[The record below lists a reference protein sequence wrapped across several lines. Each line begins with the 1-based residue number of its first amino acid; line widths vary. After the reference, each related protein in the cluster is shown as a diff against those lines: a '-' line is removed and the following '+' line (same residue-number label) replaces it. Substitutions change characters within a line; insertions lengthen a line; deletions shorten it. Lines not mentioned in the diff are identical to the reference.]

1 LTSSIFRNVYDNS
14 RWNLSLTL
22 KPKKYPFSNGVT
34 GSLVSDSGYELG
46 LYGVNYDTGRKENY
60 FNATA
65 DVTYASGSAT
75 VGSAKRVYIGAHKT
89 NFTGSTITSTDVRA
103 SSTRYWTDYF
113 SPEVLDLQAKQVDTY
128 GTLHPSRNSFLFQTS
143 SVNVY
148 IPTIQTLA
156 LNWDFANITGS
167 DTSGRFTVSDA
178 SYGLNDGS
186 YEAEYQ
192 GSPLS
197 NINLRQH
204 TGRGDFFT
212 AISTPARKQYVYSDQ
227 LLPPEYIASNDMIK
241 VLSVDDE
248 VFGTFKKPASSFFA
262 IEKSM
267 YRSIS
272 NRMLNLFAS
281 IKDFNNLIGEPVNKY
296 RMNYKHMEKM
306 REIFFRKVQNDIVD
320 LQKYLDYYKWLDTAM
335 SQMLDQLMPASARY
349 APNVRNV
356 VESHSLERNKIQY
369 RAPLL
374 RNPGSLAGVNT
385 FTGDINGNNTPLGV
399 EGDPSDIV
407 SNPPQRPAN
416 PNPGDQG
423 GNNFMPPEQINAQR
437 LEDWARNFNPDQFGG
452 GIDPDFDPDQFR
464 PNRG

>member
-34 GSLVSDSGYELG
+34 GSLVNDSGYELG

-89 NFTGSTITSTDVRA
+89 NFTGSTVTSTDVRA

-113 SPEVLDLQAKQVDTY
+113 SSEVLDLQAKQVDTY
-128 GTLHPSRNSFLFQTS
+128 GTLHPLRNSFLFQTS
-143 SVNVY
+143 SANVY

-167 DTSGRFTVSDA
+167 DASGRFTVSDA
-178 SYGLNDGS
+178 SYGLNDDS

-192 GSPLS
+192 GTPLS

-212 AISTPARKQYVYSDQ
+212 AIATPAQKQYVYSDQ

-248 VFGTFKKPASSFFA
+248 IFGTFKKPASSFFA
-262 IEKSM
+262 VEKSM

-296 RMNYKHMEKM
+296 RMNYKHMEKL

-335 SQMLDQLMPASARY
+335 SQMLDQLIPASARY

-356 VESHSLERNKIQY
+356 VESHTLERNKIQY

-374 RNPGSLAGVNT
+374 TNPGAEPRENVIQGSVGGPPV
-385 FTGDINGNNTPLGV
+385 GLGV
-399 EGDPSDIV
+399 PGDPFNDQEFPNIQ
-407 SNPPQRPAN
+407 PPNNDPR
-416 PNPGDQG
+416 DQG
-423 GNNFMPPEQINAQR
+423 GNDGGRGFSEGVDPLPIPWPP
-437 LEDWARNFNPDQFGG
+437 
-452 GIDPDFDPDQFR
+452 
-464 PNRG
+464 

>member
-1 LTSSIFRNVYDNS
+1 
-14 RWNLSLTL
+14 
-22 KPKKYPFSNGVT
+22 
-34 GSLVSDSGYELG
+34 
-46 LYGVNYDTGRKENY
+46 
-60 FNATA
+60 
-65 DVTYASGSAT
+65 
-75 VGSAKRVYIGAHKT
+75 
-89 NFTGSTITSTDVRA
+89 
-103 SSTRYWTDYF
+103 
-113 SPEVLDLQAKQVDTY
+113 
-128 GTLHPSRNSFLFQTS
+128 
-143 SVNVY
+143 
-148 IPTIQTLA
+148 
-156 LNWDFANITGS
+156 
-167 DTSGRFTVSDA
+167 
-178 SYGLNDGS
+178 
-186 YEAEYQ
+186 
-192 GSPLS
+192 
-197 NINLRQH
+197 
-204 TGRGDFFT
+204 
-212 AISTPARKQYVYSDQ
+212 
-227 LLPPEYIASNDMIK
+227 MIK

-356 VESHSLERNKIQY
+356 VESHALERNKIQY

-385 FTGDINGNNTPLGV
+385 FTGDINGDNTPLGV